1 MDINIGH
8 SEHDKRMNE
17 QTMNKFVIRDTF
29 KMILFDFLQKINI
42 SYAIS
47 SLRTFSEHI
56 VNKLFIHGFVLSKW
70 GVNL

>member
-1 MDINIGH
+1 MRKMDINIGH

-47 SLRTFSEHI
+47 ALRTYC
-56 VNKLFIHGFVLSKW
+56 
-70 GVNL
+70 